1 LSSSHNNLTIGHAGP
16 FLGERKKVERK
27 DHLILSIIL
36 TFLLFGAGSAGYM
49 IIEGWSP
56 GDAMYMTLITLA
68 TVGYGEVHQVS
79 AAGRVFTG
87 ILIVMGVGYFMY
99 VGGSIVQFLV
109 EDRIRVIFG
118 RRKLDKQ
125 IAKLKG
131 HYIIC
136 GYGRIG
142 RVLARYLTERYLDV
156 VIIEK
161 NCDRQPAM
169 DEDGVLYL
177 MGEASDES
185 LLLKAGIEQARGLV
199 TAVATDADN
208 VFLTLIAKHLNPDLF
223 VVARAIQ
230 NTAKRTLAAAGAD
243 KVISPY
249 DLGARR
255 MAHAILR
262 PTVIRFLE
270 LAFTDDSTDIQVEE
284 IPVKSTSRLLNV
296 ELKNSGIRQQL
307 DLIILTIKKADDTMI
322 FNPKADTRIE
332 VDDTLVVV
340 GRAKSLK
347 QLEHMLRS

>member
-1 LSSSHNNLTIGHAGP
+1 MGTIKLERNAHLVISILLS
-16 FLGERKKVERK
+16 FV
-27 DHLILSIIL
+27 
-36 TFLLFGAGSAGYM
+36 LLGAGSVGYM
-49 IIEGWSP
+49 VIEGWGF
-56 GDAMYMTLITLA
+56 GDAMYMTVITLA

-79 AAGRVFTG
+79 STGRMFTVVL
-87 ILIVMGVGYFMY
+87 ILMGVGYFMY
-99 VGGSIVQFLV
+99 VGGNIVQFLV
-109 EDRIRVIFG
+109 EDRIRVILG

-125 IAKLKG
+125 IAKLSG

-156 VIIEK
+156 VVIEK
-161 NCDRQPAM
+161 RTERQPAM

-177 MGEASDES
+177 IGEATDEN
-185 LLLKAGIEQARGLV
+185 LLLKAGIEQARGLITV
-199 TAVATDADN
+199 VGTDADN
-208 VFLTLIAKHLNPDLF
+208 VFLTLIAKQLNPNLF
-223 VVARAIQ
+223 IVARCIQ
-230 NTAKRTLAAAGAD
+230 NTAKRTLHAAGAN

-284 IPVKSTSRLLNV
+284 IRVKSTSSLLNV

-307 DLIILTIKKADDTMI
+307 DLIILTIKKADDTLI

-347 QLEHMLRS
+347 GLERMLRS